1 VKNVIQAHVHVSIL
15 FWFLMSFYLSNFFLY
30 RQLLEKKE
38 AKKSFCKTK
47 TPSSSSQ
54 TLLISFLY
62 IFWNPQGIIRA
73 ACRVFLFFSS
83 VKIEIPRS
91 NLNLFSP
98 NQKLCE
104 NCTRMIYA
112 EKRKVKLERRNMRSS
127 YYSSRWCE
135 YIYTDLAFNQLQLTF
150 TVITNL

>member
-1 VKNVIQAHVHVSIL
+1 MLFNHMYMWASCFGFWWVSIL
-15 FWFLMSFYLSNFFLY
+15 VISFSIDNFW
-30 RQLLEKKE
+30 KK
-38 AKKSFCKTK
+38 KRLKNRCCKTK

-127 YYSSRWCE
+127 YYSSRWCK
-135 YIYTDLAFNQLQLTF
+135 YIYTNLAFNQLQLTF